1 MTITAEAA
9 MRQPRKNHL
18 YSWMAIAAA
27 VAVFVGFAPTFYLRG
42 YFMLR
47 ADQPP
52 LTPLL
57 LVHGLIGTLW
67 IGLFWTQSFLVL
79 RQRTDIHRRLGIAG
93 AVVAGLLVIV
103 GVMTAIDALR
113 RNVEPYGLDA
123 RVWFLSVPLTGTLV
137 FGTLVAVALVRRRQP
152 ETHKRLMLLATVTLL
167 NPAFGRL
174 VGRYLPVG
182 LSGFLV
188 LIFTLTDLFVIIAV
202 IYDFRTRRRV
212 HPVFV
217 WGGLAVLLLQ
227 PLMLV
232 LGGTTPGLA
241 FAALFR

>member
-1 MTITAEAA
+1 
-9 MRQPRKNHL
+9 
-18 YSWMAIAAA
+18 MAIAAA
-27 VAVFVGFAPTFYLRG
+27 AAVLVGFAPTFYLRG
-42 YFMLR
+42 YFELR

-52 LTPLL
+52 LSPLL

-67 IGLFWTQSFLVL
+67 IALFVTQSFLVL

-93 AVVAGLLVIV
+93 AVVASLLVIV
-103 GVMTAIDALR
+103 GVITAIDALR

-123 RVWFLSVPLTGTLV
+123 RIWFLAVPLTGTLM
-137 FGTLVAVALVRRRQP
+137 FGALVAAALFRRRRP
-152 ETHKRLMLLATVTLL
+152 ETHKRLMLLATVILL

-182 LSGFLV
+182 LTGFLV
-188 LIFTLTDLFVIIAV
+188 LIFALTDLFVIIAV
-202 IYDFRTRRRV
+202 TYDFRTRRQV
-212 HPVFV
+212 HPVFI
-217 WGGLAVLLLQ
+217 WGGLVVLLLQ

-232 LGGTTPGLA
+232 IGGTNTALA